1 MHDIMKSV
9 ISFIQ
14 SANAEKEWI
23 FKNGMYLKLKKQADK
38 GVCYLD
44 ISTSGYDGQLEQEDA
59 IEWIKWTLLDY
70 ESNGYL

>member
-1 MHDIMKSV
+1 MHVSKT
-9 ISFIQ
+9 
-14 SANAEKEWI
+14 
-23 FKNGMYLKLKKQADK
+23 KKQTDN

-44 ISTSGYDGQLEQEDA
+44 ISTSGYDGHLTQADA